1 MGDLSE
7 IRAILAGLR
16 RFRRGRG
23 FVALAGAA
31 LVASASPPAG
41 AQSVVQGVALDQF
54 DPAPVGDLF
63 FGVPSPVVGGDLIPR
78 AALTFEYAHK
88 PLRLVSETAE
98 TAIVASQG
106 FLRLDA
112 SLALWDRVLVSA
124 GLPFALIQSG
134 EDPPGSQVS
143 FNPPSSPE
151 LGDLRLGARGRL
163 VGADASP
170 FQLALGGYL
179 FLPTAGS
186 GSYAGDGSARGSIHA
201 VIGGRLNPA
210 PGGVAWTASGGVM
223 FRGSN
228 KPMSVTFGAG
238 IAALPIDDLLELS
251 AEMYGSRSFGET
263 TLITDPGGDVVA
275 PAGTSL
281 ELLGGVRARFFNNI
295 VVGVGAGPGLAQGLG
310 TPTFR
315 VVGLLG
321 WSPLPPVPEVA
332 NTALVDRDNDGF
344 SDNIDACPDKK
355 GELQGDPGKD
365 GCPIEDR
372 DNDTVLDADDA
383 CPSHRGVRTL
393 EPLTNGCPK
402 DSDED
407 GIHDGV
413 DACPNDKGPR
423 LEDAKK
429 NGCPIDTDGDK
440 IPDGMDACPAD
451 KGIDMADPK
460 LRGCPEDQDGD
471 GVKLGEDACP
481 RERGAASPDSSQTGC
496 PKLVRLV
503 GDDIVILRPIEIRV
517 SFKVL
522 GGEIIDTASEDVL
535 REVIEVIRQ
544 HPEFLKVEV
553 QGHTDDTGSPK
564 VNLEKSQARAELVKR
579 WLVDAGMPADKLVAK
594 GYGHIRPIADNRQPE
609 GRQKN
614 RRIAFSVV
622 ERAK

>member
-7 IRAILAGLR
+7 IRAIFAGLR
-16 RFRRGRG
+16 RSLRR
-23 FVALAGAA
+23 VMALAGAA
-31 LVASASPPAG
+31 VAVGLSSPAG
-41 AQSVVQGVALDQF
+41 AQPVVSGVALNQF
-54 DPAPVGDLF
+54 EPAPAGDLF
-63 FGVPSPVVGGDLIPR
+63 FGVPGSNVGGHLVPR
-78 AALTFEYAHK
+78 AVLTFDYAHK
-88 PLRLVSETAE
+88 PLRLVSDTAE

-112 SLALWDRVLVSA
+112 SLALWDRLLVSA

-134 EDPPGSQVS
+134 EDPPGAAVS
-143 FNPPSSPE
+143 FNPPDSPE
-151 LGDLRLGARGRL
+151 LGDLRIGARGRL

-170 FQLALGGYL
+170 FQLALGGYF

-186 GSYAGDGSARGSIHA
+186 GSYTGDGSVRGSLHA
-201 VIGGRLNPA
+201 VAGGRFNPA
-210 PGGVAWTASGGVM
+210 PGGVAWTASFGVL

-228 KPMSVTFGAG
+228 KPVSVTFGAG
-238 IAALPIDDLLELS
+238 IAALPLGDLLELS
-251 AEMYGSRSFGET
+251 VEAYGSRSFGET
-263 TLITDPGGDVVA
+263 TLITDPGGDVTA

-281 ELLGGVRARFFNNI
+281 ELLGGARTRLFDDFVI
-295 VVGVGAGPGLAQGLG
+295 GAGAGPGLAQGLG

-315 VVGLLG
+315 VIGLLG
-321 WSPLPPVPEVA
+321 YSPLPPASEVKKPVA
-332 NTALVDRDNDGF
+332 SDRDNDGF
-344 SDNIDACPDKK
+344 SDDIDACPDKK
-355 GELQGDPGKD
+355 GELQGDPRKD

-372 DNDTVLDADDA
+372 DGDTVLDADDA
-383 CPSHRGVRTL
+383 CPSHAGVRTL

-429 NGCPIDTDGDK
+429 SGCPIDTDNDK
-440 IPDGMDACPAD
+440 IPDGIDACPAE

-481 RERGAASPDSSQTGC
+481 RERGAASPDLNQNGC
-496 PKLVRLV
+496 PKLVRVV
-503 GDDIVILRPIEIRV
+503 GDDIVLLKPIEISV

-522 GGEIIDTASEDVL
+522 GGEIVDPASEEVL
-535 REVIEVIRQ
+535 REVIDVIKQ

-564 VNLEKSQARAELVKR
+564 VNLEKSQSRADLVMR
-579 WLVDAGMPADKLVAK
+579 WLVNAGLPADKLIAK
-594 GYGHIRPIADNRQPE
+594 GYGHTRPIADNRQPE

-614 RRIAFSVV
+614 RRIAFAVI

>member
-1 MGDLSE
+1 MGDLIE
-7 IRAILAGLR
+7 IRAVFAGLR
-16 RFRRGRG
+16 RSPRGL
-23 FVALAGAA
+23 VALAGAA
-31 LVASASPPAG
+31 LVASVSPPAE
-41 AQSVVQGVALDQF
+41 AQAVVQGVALDQF
-54 DPAPVGDLF
+54 DPAPAGDLF
-63 FGVPSPVVGGDLIPR
+63 FGVPSPVVGGHVVPR
-78 AALTFEYAHK
+78 AVLVFEYAHK
-88 PLRLVSETAE
+88 PMRLVSETAE

-112 SLALWDRVLVSA
+112 SLALWDRLLLSA
-124 GLPFALIQSG
+124 DVPFAFMQSG
-134 EDPPGSQVS
+134 EDPPGSAVS

-151 LGDLRLGARGRL
+151 LGDLRFGARGRL

-170 FQLALGGYL
+170 FQLALGGYF

-210 PGGVAWTASGGVM
+210 PGGVAWTTSGGVV
-223 FRGSN
+223 FRGSG
-228 KPMSVTFGAG
+228 KPLTVTFGAG
-238 IAALPIDDLLELS
+238 IAALPIEDRIEFS
-251 AEMYGSRSFGET
+251 AEIYGSRSLGET
-263 TLITDPGGDVVA
+263 TLITNPGSDVTA

-281 ELLGGVRARFFNNI
+281 ELLGGARARFFDSLLI
-295 VVGVGAGPGLAQGLG
+295 GVGAGPGIAQGLG

-315 VVGLLG
+315 LVGLLG
-321 WSPLPPVPEVA
+321 WSPLPPASEVTKKVA
-332 NTALVDRDNDGF
+332 RDRDNDGF
-344 SDNIDACPDKK
+344 DDAIDACPDVA
-355 GELQGDPGKD
+355 GDLQGDPKKD
-365 GCPIEDR
+365 GCPTEDR
-372 DNDTVLDADDA
+372 DGDTILDADDA
-383 CPSHRGVRTL
+383 CPSHAGIRTL

-429 NGCPIDTDGDK
+429 SGCPIDTDGDK
-440 IPDGMDACPAD
+440 IPDGMDACPAH
-451 KGIDMADPK
+451 KGVEMADPR

-481 RERGAASPDSSQTGC
+481 RERGAASRDATQTGC
-496 PKLVRLV
+496 PKLVRVV
-503 GDDIVILRPIEIRV
+503 GDDIVILKPIEIGV

-522 GGEIIDTASEDVL
+522 GGEVIEASSEEVL

-553 QGHTDDTGSPK
+553 QGHTDDTGGPK
-564 VNLEKSQARAELVKR
+564 INLEKSQSRAELVMR
-579 WLVDAGMPADKLVAK
+579 WLVNAGLPADRLVAK
-594 GYGHIRPIADNRQPE
+594 GYGHTRPIADNRKLE

-614 RRIAFSVV
+614 RRIGFVVV